1 MRIKA
6 EFSAPR
12 LERSGLNDS
21 EGLVGASG
29 FDPKQLILRAKRRRN
44 FSERFDSFSDAYV
57 WVLAALVALA
67 YLFSAIFGLIFALLG
82 QGVAHPKMPT
92 AVWSLQELSPI
103 LLVLAAIWLLR
114 LLLHLGP
121 VAVNAATADWWLP
134 LPLSSASLRAR
145 ALRKALLFGMLASAF
160 AGVLWLIVL
169 YGLTGAFDPLLA
181 GCALACFVLAGLLL
195 ANAGVIVQSF
205 GLQSP
210 AQRWLGRSV
219 MAIIAVLAVSWGLL
233 AAENQWTMSAVQGV
247 AASILQLR
255 TWTYASAILL
265 PLGIIGTW
273 WAMQR
278 NRHIGSRSLR
288 SSGEKQQLAL
298 GTLMQADGRAAT
310 GPSAVAIGRR
320 RRHGTLIAARL
331 PVIWRILAL
340 RLMRAGYWRT
350 TAGYLLLV
358 MALAAAVDQVANPLS
373 AVVFYAALGVLLA
386 LNLSGVIAPLLT
398 QPQLTQHL
406 GQSAARLSQTAA
418 LFAVLY
424 SAVALSALTGGLG
437 LLGIVDL
444 SRFWLWCD
452 ALVIGALGSAAASLG
467 HAQRKERDWE
477 SLLGSATSEATIGF
491 VLFSELSTLVRAMA
505 TFAPMFSLALSPS
518 TEIAWP
524 LWVVSSVFTVPALRL
539 LVGEFPRRS
548 RG

>member
-1 MRIKA
+1 M
-6 EFSAPR
+6 
-12 LERSGLNDS
+12 NDS

-29 FDPKQLILRAKRRRN
+29 FDPQQLILRAKRRRN

-273 WAMQR
+273 WAMQPQPA
-278 NRHIGSRSLR
+278 HW
-288 SSGEKQQLAL
+288 LAL
-298 GTLMQADGRAAT
+298 
-310 GPSAVAIGRR
+310 PSLIRR
-320 RRHGTLIAARL
+320 EA
-331 PVIWRILAL
+331 
-340 RLMRAGYWRT
+340 
-350 TAGYLLLV
+350 TAGARYSN
-358 MALAAAVDQVANPLS
+358 AGRWPGRHRSFSGCHRPQTPTRNAHRREAAGDLEDPGVAPDAS
-373 AVVFYAALGVLLA
+373 RLLA
-386 LNLSGVIAPLLT
+386 HHRWL
-398 QPQLTQHL
+398 
-406 GQSAARLSQTAA
+406 SAARD
-418 LFAVLY
+418 
-424 SAVALSALTGGLG
+424 GLG
-437 LLGIVDL
+437 GG
-444 SRFWLWCD
+444 R
-452 ALVIGALGSAAASLG
+452 
-467 HAQRKERDWE
+467 
-477 SLLGSATSEATIGF
+477 
-491 VLFSELSTLVRAMA
+491 
-505 TFAPMFSLALSPS
+505 
-518 TEIAWP
+518 
-524 LWVVSSVFTVPALRL
+524 
-539 LVGEFPRRS
+539 
-548 RG
+548 